1 MSTSNLYWQDVP
13 PTGRM
18 LRPNEVVK
26 CTSLSRSQIYAMI
39 AAGTFPPFLKLSE
52 RASAIPESWLNA
64 FFVVRA
70 EKVIAASQ
78 INSDVEGAPDERPG

>member
-1 MSTSNLYWQDVP
+1 MNTSNLYWQDVP

-18 LRPNEVVK
+18 LRPNDVVK

-52 RASAIPESWLNA
+52 RASALPESWLNA
-64 FFVVRA
+64 FFVTRA
-70 EKVIAASQ
+70 AKLFASSKG
-78 INSDVEGAPDERPG
+78 NVPVKEAF